1 VVYTDE
7 YFATA
12 CKRQKCVYFAILEFE
27 RQIQSHFVQS
37 SSSLLHQKGFTYRFD
52 SNLKAWWIGYMS
64 GVLGLSVSYLSN
76 VNICQV
82 YDDLTEWIELS
93 ARNFPVLRD
102 AAVESQFRRLA
113 ERLRKS
119 HPSRTYFVTSYV
131 EWGHSFLLNGTIC
144 LREGRTKEVPGIL
157 KKSLLLKELFWVLS
171 LEELTYKYI
180 IGCLL
185 IRCGQIWCNKKNV
198 GKQLSSLFC
207 SRLVSVSSAFVRPS
221 WMWKT
226 NVELQN
232 FLERVIRL

>member
-1 VVYTDE
+1 MTVSVHYLAVELARPQSYFVFCYMGKNSQLFWSNSNSAGVKKNKILIEITCVVYTDV

-171 LEELTYKYI
+171 LEELH
-180 IGCLL
+180 L
-185 IRCGQIWCNKKNV
+185 
-198 GKQLSSLFC
+198 
-207 SRLVSVSSAFVRPS
+207 
-221 WMWKT
+221 
-226 NVELQN
+226 
-232 FLERVIRL
+232 